1 MIALKIILISV
12 AILISFTSAN
22 RACTKFETTG
32 PHEKIMEKPKTQRSI
47 AFRVLGLMKTK
58 SGAT

>member
-1 MIALKIILISV
+1 MITLKIILIS
-12 AILISFTSAN
+12 ATILISFVTSNPAYAKSEPIKLLEN
-22 RACTKFETTG
+22 NT
-32 PHEKIMEKPKTQRSI
+32 EKRKTPRRV